1 MIIGRVSLL
10 IGKALAIKPDGSSR
24 ELTLGD
30 NVESD
35 ELISVS
41 AGGKVVIALTIGES
55 ISVGENDTWIQP
67 ATSSS
72 LSEAVSTTADGQLE
86 IDNEKSII
94 ENDQSDID
102 PNSAQAIQ
110 AALLAGVDVTGTA
123 EATAA
128 GAGNGAE
135 GEGQNEGSS
144 FVMIKRGGEVS
155 IDAGFDFNT
164 IVENGSDVVF
174 SSRETQRIESPLITL
189 FSAFDNVGEQ
199 DSINPELII
208 SNSSTDDNQP
218 TIAGTDGTPG
228 ATINIYDL
236 GLLVAS
242 TSVNLD
248 GSWNIEIPTPLD
260 DNEHS
265 ITVTQQ
271 IDGFVESNPSLPLIF
286 SVDTQVPADLGPVTV
301 TDDVGLEQGQLV
313 DGASTDDE
321 TPTISGIGA
330 APGDVIEIIDN
341 GIVIG
346 TVTVEVD
353 GSWSHTP
360 TDPLSEGEHSFT
372 ARAVDP
378 AGNVGNETLAV
389 TVIID
394 VSVPTA
400 NINIT
405 AITEDKGDSD
415 SDFIT
420 SDTSLTVTGTLS
432 QVLVAGDIV
441 QVSNDGGTTWVD
453 AAVSGTRWSLVDG
466 DINGTDFSYTVR
478 VIDTAGNVGSSDSQ
492 AVVIDNNVPSA
503 AIKITAISEDRG
515 DSDSDFITSDNSLTV
530 SGILSEALIAG
541 DTVQVSNDGGTTW
554 VDAIVSGTRWSLVD
568 VAIHYTDFSYTARV
582 IDTAGNV
589 GSSVSQALVIDNTAP
604 TANISIA
611 AISDDTGESDSDFI
625 TSDTSITV
633 SGTLSEALA
642 DGESVQVSNDGEN
655 WVEAIV
661 SGTRWSLVDGD
672 IHNSDVSYTARVVD
686 SAGNVGSRASQE
698 VVIDNNAPTAVIGI
712 TAISD
717 DTGESDSD
725 FITSDTSLTVSGT
738 LSEVI
743 ADGESVQVSND
754 GGTTWVEAIVTGTRW
769 SLVDGDIKNSDFS
782 YTARV
787 VDAAGNVG
795 SSASQEVVIDN
806 NAPTAVIG
814 ITAISDDTGESDSDF
829 ITSDISLTVS
839 GTLSKA
845 LATGESAQVSNDG
858 VNWVE
863 AIVIGTRWSLVDVD
877 TQNSDFSY
885 SVRVIDTAGN
895 VGSTDSQAVVIEAQK
910 PIISTVLDNV
920 GNTDQNVPNNSTTN
934 DATPT
939 IIGSASAGAVTVTL
953 YRLVDTVRVELATDI
968 PVSADGA
975 WTYTPEVP
983 LLLGDYELLVTS
995 NDAQGLV
1002 SKQSETRGFSLAIES
1017 SDEPAIINVI
1027 DNVDHYTGNVQNNT
1041 GITNDAQPEIVG
1053 TAKAGDTVT
1062 IYDTFNG
1069 ERVVLGSATSDS
1081 DGVWRL
1087 QLADDS
1093 DAATLDTLSDG
1104 IHSLSA
1110 VSNAGQT
1117 TQSTDSG
1124 VYSFKVDTLAPVV
1137 LDDVLLTD
1145 DHGSTSGAINV
1156 DNNPT
1161 DDNKPQVSGKAEPGS
1176 TVNVYVDGNSEPI
1189 AVTVDLEGKWSKTLP
1204 ELKEG
1209 KHEVVTEPVDKA
1221 GNVGDRSDPVNF
1233 IVDTSVPVVS
1243 IEGAQDN
1250 QLSHSDD
1257 LNNKDLTNDATPVLF
1272 GSSTA
1277 GQVISVTSADAS
1289 TDYGQTTADVT
1300 GKWSLAVTLTTEGV
1314 HNFIASVV
1322 SSNPL
1327 VESAEFELVLDS
1339 LAPDAPVIV
1348 SVQDDVGSVQDPLED
1363 GDSTDDQTPTLVG
1376 TGEPGS
1382 TIEVFANGSKIGE
1395 THVDSKGQWTFTPPT
1410 PIAASVAPATVSFT
1424 AIAIDPAGNS
1434 SEPSPGYNIVIDITG
1449 PAIKPVIIDIT
1460 DNQGNAQE
1468 RVAQDAN
1475 TNDATPTITGTAVDA
1490 QKVTLYRIVEGVLEE
1505 LAINIPVTAGG
1516 TWEYT
1521 PKTPLLLGDYELLVI
1536 SADASGNVSEQS
1548 ETRSFSLAIESSD
1561 QPSII
1566 NVIDDVDQYTANVEN
1581 NTGITNDAQPE
1592 IVGTAK
1598 AGDTVTVYD
1607 KLNEERVVLGSA
1619 TANSDGVWRLQLAD
1633 DSDPVTVDTLVDG
1646 THSLTAVSNVGKT
1659 TQSPE
1664 SGAYRFEIDTLAPE
1678 AIDDVLL
1685 TDDQGSR
1692 TGPINVE
1699 NTPSDD
1705 NKPEI
1710 SGTGEPG
1717 STVNVYVDGN
1727 PEPIKVPVELD
1738 GTWSV
1743 ALPELIDGTH
1753 KIVTEPVDKAG
1764 NVGEQS
1770 DPVEFVIDSRV
1781 LNVNIQGAADDE
1793 DLYAGE
1799 LNNGDVS
1806 NDIAPVLFGTATPDL
1821 VVTVVSSGVS
1831 PQIVYGSAT
1840 VDAAGNWRL
1849 PVLPPHTLSDG
1860 EHVFIAQVDIG
1871 TANSESSIFTLL
1883 IDSTAPDAPA
1893 MTVLDNQGAN
1903 TDAIVDG
1910 AITDDNQ
1917 PQVTG
1922 TGAEAGAIIEVFLD
1936 GATESVAS
1944 AVVDSNGS
1952 WSVILPLLNNG
1963 PHDVSSQ
1970 QIDAAGNRSAASDIS
1985 FTVDNRLLAVSITG
1999 ALDNVEANTG
2009 EINSGDLTNDSTPE
2023 LFGSATPG
2031 ELVTVMSQGLTP
2043 QVTYGVVEAN
2053 ADGEWRLTITET
2065 ATISALGEGL
2075 HNFVAQVTTAT
2086 GTLKSSAFSLEID
2099 TQAPDLAA
2107 LTLTDDQGPIV
2118 GPIDVG
2124 TNPIAPTDD
2133 NKPEVSGTAEPGS
2146 TVNVY
2151 VDGNLEPIVVL
2162 VDPEGKWSTTL
2173 PELKDG
2179 KHQVVTEPVDEAGNV
2194 GEVSDPVLFTVDTRV
2209 LSVSIKGAE
2218 DDVSSHT
2225 ENLNNNDLTNDAN
2238 PVLFGTGTTGDKV
2251 TVKSVNGSIEY
2262 GTVTVDASG
2271 AWRLEVA
2278 LPSDDTY
2285 DFKAEINRGAGSVSS
2300 AEFILVLDSA
2310 DPDAPVIVSVQDD
2323 VGSAQGGINNGGSTD
2338 DQTPTLVG
2346 TSEANATLG
2355 IYAGDQLLGL
2365 TQAAADGTWTFT
2377 PSTPLLGKPANTVDF
2392 TAVASDAA
2400 GNSSVASAT
2409 YTVTIDISVT
2419 AAPMLTSVTD
2429 DQGTVTGDV
2438 ANEAVTDDR
2447 NPTFSGTGEV
2457 GDVIKV
2463 FINGDQIGSTTVTAK
2478 GTWSLEVASAET
2490 LIDGEYS
2497 VRATATNSAGTESAP
2512 TDARTFR
2519 IDGTAPAAPAI
2530 TTVKDNVGNVDNSEI
2545 DVPKTT
2551 GITNDNTPKIQGT
2564 ADPSKVGNT
2573 ITVRVY
2579 DDGVLLGSTTVG
2591 TDGQWSFSLPLSAP
2605 LPQVIKLADGLHKIS
2620 ANAVNQI
2627 GVESTKTGDYPFTVD
2642 TSAPDA
2648 PTLIATDDVAS
2659 GGSTTGVIGKDATT
2673 DDAQPTYSGTGEAGA
2688 VIQVFAGKVLLGTAT
2703 VQANKTWTLNSTKS
2717 LTDGNQSIKAIQ
2729 TDPAGNQSVDSQVL
2743 TFIVDTA
2750 SVTVT
2755 ISHAQDN
2762 VERGTT
2768 DVTTNGTTNDPTPV
2782 LEGTAKANALV
2793 TVTQGSEVIGSVTAD
2808 ASGKWTLAVVSPGSS
2823 TGLEDGTYTF
2833 VALAKD
2839 SAGSQASSG
2848 KFILTIDQENLSDI
2862 GPLIVSDDVGTVQGK
2877 VAHGE
2882 TTDDET
2888 PTISGSGAT
2897 PGDTIEILDA
2907 AKVIGSATVDVFGN
2921 WTFTPSKQLAK
2932 GSHSFSARP
2941 IDPSGNVGTET
2952 AVVTIV
2958 IDIEAPVAPL
2968 LTAIND
2974 DVGVA
2979 PDIGDIKADAT
2990 TDDARP
2996 TIVGTA
3002 EANSLVI
3009 VMDDGLAIGSVQVNA
3024 EGDWRLEPE
3033 QPLLQG
3039 KHLIT
3044 ATATDAAGN
3053 TSAATTTG
3061 RTFTVDLAGAS
3072 APSIENVIDNKDP
3085 MKGNVAKGT
3094 GITNDPQP
3102 VVSGSATA
3110 GSKVTLYDTV
3120 NGEVTKLATVDTDD
3134 AGNWSYKTK
3143 LVDGEHNLTADSVL
3157 NDITSARTG
3166 VYNFVVDTAGPT
3178 APTLIGTDDQGPEMG
3193 AIVNGTTI
3201 DDALPTFSGQG
3212 EVGATIQ
3219 VMDGPDLLGTTQVD
3233 KQGNWSLT
3241 PTDPLRK
3248 GAHNVIAEQVDAA
3261 GNSGTASTALAFT
3274 VNTSTVEVS
3283 ISHAIDKKAG
3293 VMGELGDNSLSNDTQ
3308 PELVGTSTKG
3318 ALVTVQLDGTD
3329 IGSTTADSAG
3339 NWRFDVPL
3347 VNELNDGSHT
3357 FIAHVKNAGG
3367 RVDSNHF
3374 TLLIDGT
3381 APDQIA
3387 PLVAFDDVGSIQGQI
3402 GAAPDNNRT
3411 DDTTAT
3417 LKGTGV
3423 AGDVIEIFDGVDS
3436 AGQPISL
3443 GSSTVDSSGAWEF
3456 TPSTPLTEGAH
3467 PFKAQATDAAGNTGP
3482 LSAGLPIVID
3492 LSVPSTVTLTG
3503 VTDDQ
3508 GTVKGDVANEAVTD
3522 DRNPAFSGTGE
3533 VGDVIKVYIN
3543 GDHMGSTTV
3552 TAKGT
3557 WSLASTKSLV
3567 DGQYS
3572 VRATATNSVG
3582 SESAPTNARTF
3593 KVDGTA
3599 PDQVVSITSISVDS
3613 GSSAKDF
3620 ITSDN
3625 TLIVNGELNAHL
3637 QSDELVKVS
3646 RDGGVTWE
3654 TAVTTNSTADSPPP
3668 ATWTLA
3674 AVSAQVDGTYV
3685 YQAKVVDSAGGT
3697 SVIKK
3702 QNVVIDTM
3710 APKLDEFDNPFVDL
3724 HKDSDTMLNLDV
3736 ANKGTKTDNKTLD
3749 KQPDFTGELDA
3760 SYAGSSIVYY
3770 GYATQAEGDDATDS
3784 NVIRVLLDGQ
3794 ADATVYDKNNL
3805 FELGRTVVNGDGS
3818 WTMTMEKTRDP
3829 NYPDDT
3835 TKSAKLSSVP
3845 DSITGHKQYYLHVS
3859 AKMTDVS
3866 GNTSEMSAVL
3876 DIVIGTNPRGEL
3888 TIDPLVLDLDGDG
3901 VQTTSL
3907 VSGVKFDHNND
3918 GFREN
3923 SGWATAGDGLLVL
3936 DLNSDGIISSGR
3948 ELFGDQMLLE
3958 GSEGS
3963 FAADG
3968 FAALAQYDSDTNDI
3982 IDSSDSIYSELQ
3994 VWIDADG
4001 DGFSDAG
4008 ELKSLS
4014 ELNIT
4019 EIGLDSQSVSVDQGG
4034 NTLVK
4039 KSTFTQDGTVKKT
4052 ANVNFGV
4059 GPGQVVA
4066 NESPIELIATS
4077 DSYTNASQVGDID
4090 KSNST
4095 VAIKVTIAAA
4105 TLNDASLIILVNG
4118 PNGTNNFVYQ
4128 VTATDNAAGF
4138 VNLYLP
4144 NSMLVLNGDYNNG
4157 DYTLSLIVTNDIGVT
4172 TQYPGEARFTLD
4184 VRTQTPSSGMI
4195 EDVDAEIL
4203 TIDALVDNVSVASVL
4218 ANPVAE
4224 ETVADA
4230 VPPAEDIYS
4239 LLDVDVEP
4247 INSQSA
4253 AESEAAHFDWM
4264 GLASSWHDENGE
4276 TDAIGDAWF
4285 ANEPGSN
4292 QILDLSD
4299 LLEDEAVQ
4307 LDSLN
4312 QYLHFE
4318 QSGDNLTVY
4327 IDQTGSF
4334 TEHHFDKNNA
4344 SSVVT
4349 LLDTS
4354 LLSTDYQDVMKE
4366 LIDNHQLIIGE

>member
-1 MIIGRVSLL
+1 MLEAYLSDHYRVLSFESGRAAIDGLA
-10 IGKALAIKPDGSSR
+10 GKRVDLVMSDLNMPELDGLQLRTALQARLGNIPFIFLTGENTEKLHRLAI
-24 ELTLGD
+24 
-30 NVESD
+30 
-35 ELISVS
+35 
-41 AGGKVVIALTIGES
+41 
-55 ISVGENDTWIQP
+55 
-67 ATSSS
+67 
-72 LSEAVSTTADGQLE
+72 
-86 IDNEKSII
+86 
-94 ENDQSDID
+94 
-102 PNSAQAIQ
+102 
-110 AALLAGVDVTGTA
+110 
-123 EATAA
+123 
-128 GAGNGAE
+128 
-135 GEGQNEGSS
+135 
-144 FVMIKRGGEVS
+144 
-155 IDAGFDFNT
+155 
-164 IVENGSDVVF
+164 
-174 SSRETQRIESPLITL
+174 
-189 FSAFDNVGEQ
+189 
-199 DSINPELII
+199 
-208 SNSSTDDNQP
+208 
-218 TIAGTDGTPG
+218 
-228 ATINIYDL
+228 
-236 GLLVAS
+236 
-242 TSVNLD
+242 
-248 GSWNIEIPTPLD
+248 
-260 DNEHS
+260 
-265 ITVTQQ
+265 
-271 IDGFVESNPSLPLIF
+271 
-286 SVDTQVPADLGPVTV
+286 
-301 TDDVGLEQGQLV
+301 
-313 DGASTDDE
+313 
-321 TPTISGIGA
+321 
-330 APGDVIEIIDN
+330 
-341 GIVIG
+341 
-346 TVTVEVD
+346 
-353 GSWSHTP
+353 
-360 TDPLSEGEHSFT
+360 
-372 ARAVDP
+372 
-378 AGNVGNETLAV
+378 
-389 TVIID
+389 
-394 VSVPTA
+394 
-400 NINIT
+400 
-405 AITEDKGDSD
+405 
-415 SDFIT
+415 
-420 SDTSLTVTGTLS
+420 
-432 QVLVAGDIV
+432 
-441 QVSNDGGTTWVD
+441 
-453 AAVSGTRWSLVDG
+453 
-466 DINGTDFSYTVR
+466 
-478 VIDTAGNVGSSDSQ
+478 
-492 AVVIDNNVPSA
+492 
-503 AIKITAISEDRG
+503 
-515 DSDSDFITSDNSLTV
+515 
-530 SGILSEALIAG
+530 
-541 DTVQVSNDGGTTW
+541 
-554 VDAIVSGTRWSLVD
+554 
-568 VAIHYTDFSYTARV
+568 
-582 IDTAGNV
+582 
-589 GSSVSQALVIDNTAP
+589 
-604 TANISIA
+604 
-611 AISDDTGESDSDFI
+611 
-625 TSDTSITV
+625 
-633 SGTLSEALA
+633 
-642 DGESVQVSNDGEN
+642 
-655 WVEAIV
+655 
-661 SGTRWSLVDGD
+661 
-672 IHNSDVSYTARVVD
+672 
-686 SAGNVGSRASQE
+686 
-698 VVIDNNAPTAVIGI
+698 
-712 TAISD
+712 
-717 DTGESDSD
+717 
-725 FITSDTSLTVSGT
+725 
-738 LSEVI
+738 
-743 ADGESVQVSND
+743 
-754 GGTTWVEAIVTGTRW
+754 
-769 SLVDGDIKNSDFS
+769 
-782 YTARV
+782 
-787 VDAAGNVG
+787 
-795 SSASQEVVIDN
+795 
-806 NAPTAVIG
+806 
-814 ITAISDDTGESDSDF
+814 
-829 ITSDISLTVS
+829 
-839 GTLSKA
+839 
-845 LATGESAQVSNDG
+845 
-858 VNWVE
+858 
-863 AIVIGTRWSLVDVD
+863 
-877 TQNSDFSY
+877 
-885 SVRVIDTAGN
+885 
-895 VGSTDSQAVVIEAQK
+895 
-910 PIISTVLDNV
+910 
-920 GNTDQNVPNNSTTN
+920 
-934 DATPT
+934 
-939 IIGSASAGAVTVTL
+939 
-953 YRLVDTVRVELATDI
+953 
-968 PVSADGA
+968 
-975 WTYTPEVP
+975 
-983 LLLGDYELLVTS
+983 
-995 NDAQGLV
+995 
-1002 SKQSETRGFSLAIES
+1002 
-1017 SDEPAIINVI
+1017 
-1027 DNVDHYTGNVQNNT
+1027 
-1041 GITNDAQPEIVG
+1041 
-1053 TAKAGDTVT
+1053 
-1062 IYDTFNG
+1062 
-1069 ERVVLGSATSDS
+1069 
-1081 DGVWRL
+1081 
-1087 QLADDS
+1087 
-1093 DAATLDTLSDG
+1093 
-1104 IHSLSA
+1104 
-1110 VSNAGQT
+1110 
-1117 TQSTDSG
+1117 
-1124 VYSFKVDTLAPVV
+1124 
-1137 LDDVLLTD
+1137 DDVLLTD
-1145 DHGSTSGAINV
+1145 DQGSTTGAIDV
-1156 DNNPT
+1156 DNTPT
-1161 DDNKPQVSGKAEPGS
+1161 DDNKPEVSGTAEPGY

-1189 AVTVDLEGKWSKTLP
+1189 EVIVDPEGKWSTTLP
-1204 ELKEG
+1204 ELEDGTHK
-1209 KHEVVTEPVDKA
+1209 VVTEPVD
-1221 GNVGDRSDPVNF
+1221 D
-1233 IVDTSVPVVS
+1233 
-1243 IEGAQDN
+1243 
-1250 QLSHSDD
+1250 
-1257 LNNKDLTNDATPVLF
+1257 
-1272 GSSTA
+1272 
-1277 GQVISVTSADAS
+1277 
-1289 TDYGQTTADVT
+1289 
-1300 GKWSLAVTLTTEGV
+1300 
-1314 HNFIASVV
+1314 
-1322 SSNPL
+1322 
-1327 VESAEFELVLDS
+1327 
-1339 LAPDAPVIV
+1339 
-1348 SVQDDVGSVQDPLED
+1348 
-1363 GDSTDDQTPTLVG
+1363 
-1376 TGEPGS
+1376 
-1382 TIEVFANGSKIGE
+1382 
-1395 THVDSKGQWTFTPPT
+1395 
-1410 PIAASVAPATVSFT
+1410 
-1424 AIAIDPAGNS
+1424 
-1434 SEPSPGYNIVIDITG
+1434 
-1449 PAIKPVIIDIT
+1449 
-1460 DNQGNAQE
+1460 
-1468 RVAQDAN
+1468 
-1475 TNDATPTITGTAVDA
+1475 
-1490 QKVTLYRIVEGVLEE
+1490 
-1505 LAINIPVTAGG
+1505 
-1516 TWEYT
+1516 
-1521 PKTPLLLGDYELLVI
+1521 
-1536 SADASGNVSEQS
+1536 
-1548 ETRSFSLAIESSD
+1548 
-1561 QPSII
+1561 
-1566 NVIDDVDQYTANVEN
+1566 
-1581 NTGITNDAQPE
+1581 
-1592 IVGTAK
+1592 
-1598 AGDTVTVYD
+1598 
-1607 KLNEERVVLGSA
+1607 
-1619 TANSDGVWRLQLAD
+1619 
-1633 DSDPVTVDTLVDG
+1633 
-1646 THSLTAVSNVGKT
+1646 
-1659 TQSPE
+1659 
-1664 SGAYRFEIDTLAPE
+1664 
-1678 AIDDVLL
+1678 
-1685 TDDQGSR
+1685 
-1692 TGPINVE
+1692 
-1699 NTPSDD
+1699 
-1705 NKPEI
+1705 
-1710 SGTGEPG
+1710 
-1717 STVNVYVDGN
+1717 
-1727 PEPIKVPVELD
+1727 
-1738 GTWSV
+1738 
-1743 ALPELIDGTH
+1743 
-1753 KIVTEPVDKAG
+1753 AG

-1770 DPVEFVIDSRV
+1770 DPVEFVIDTRV
-1781 LNVNIQGAADDE
+1781 LSVSIQGATDDE
-1793 DLYAGE
+1793 DLYVGE
-1799 LNNGDVS
+1799 LNNGDFS
-1806 NDIAPVLFGTATPDL
+1806 NDIAPVLVGTATPDL
-1821 VVTVVSSGVS
+1821 VVTVISSGVS
-1831 PQIVYGSAT
+1831 PQIVYGSVTA
-1840 VDAAGNWRL
+1840 DAAGNWTL

-1860 EHVFIAQVDIG
+1860 EHVFVARVDNG
-1871 TANSESSIFTLL
+1871 TANSESSIFTLS
-1883 IDSTAPDAPA
+1883 IDSTAPAAPA
-1893 MTVLDNQGAN
+1893 MTVFDDQGDK
-1903 TDAIVDG
+1903 TGVIGDG
-1910 AITDDNQ
+1910 TITDDNQ

-1922 TGAEAGAIIEVFLD
+1922 TGAEVGAIIEVFLD
-1936 GATESVAS
+1936 GAAEPVAS
-1944 AVVDSNGS
+1944 AVVDSSGN
-1952 WSVILPLLNNG
+1952 WSVTLPLLNDG
-1963 PHDVSSQ
+1963 PHDVSSEY
-1970 QIDAAGNRSAASDIS
+1970 IDAAGNRSASSDIR
-1985 FTVDNRLLAVSITG
+1985 FTVDSRLLTVSITG

-2031 ELVTVMSQGLTP
+2031 ESVTVISQGLDP

-2053 ADGEWRLTITET
+2053 ADGEWRLIITET
-2065 ATISALGEGL
+2065 AAIPALGEGI
-2075 HNFVAQVTTAT
+2075 HNFLAQVSTAA
-2086 GTLKSSAFSLEID
+2086 GTLSSTAFSLEVD

-2107 LTLTDDQGPIV
+2107 LILTDDQGPII
-2118 GPIDVG
+2118 GQIDVG
-2124 TNPIAPTDD
+2124 INPPVSTDD

-2151 VDGNLEPIVVL
+2151 VDGNPVPIVVT
-2162 VDPEGKWSTTL
+2162 VDLEGKWSTTL

-2194 GEVSDPVLFTVDTRV
+2194 GQISNPVIFTVDTRV
-2209 LSVSIKGAE
+2209 LNVSIKGAE

-2238 PVLFGTGTTGDKV
+2238 PVLFGSGTTGDKV
-2251 TVKSVNGSIEY
+2251 TVKSADGSIEY
-2262 GTVTVDASG
+2262 GTVIVDASG

-2278 LPSDDTY
+2278 LSSDDTY
-2285 DFKAEINRGAGSVSS
+2285 DFKAEVSRGADSVSS
-2300 AEFILVLDSA
+2300 AEFTLVLDSA
-2310 DPDAPVIVSVQDD
+2310 DPDAPVIVSVKDD
-2323 VGSAQGGINNGGSTD
+2323 VGSAQGGIINGGSTD

-2346 TSEANATLG
+2346 TSEANATLE
-2355 IYAGDQLLGL
+2355 IYAGDQLLGS

-2377 PSTPLLGKPANTVDF
+2377 PSTPLLGRPANTVDF
-2392 TAVASDAA
+2392 TAVATDAA
-2400 GNSSVASAT
+2400 GNNSVASAT

-2419 AAPMLTSVTD
+2419 GAPMLTSVID

-2438 ANEAVTDDR
+2438 ANGAVTDDR
-2447 NPTFSGTGEV
+2447 NPAFSGTGEV

-2512 TDARTFR
+2512 TVARTFR
-2519 IDGTAPAAPAI
+2519 IDGNAPAAPAI

-2564 ADPSKVGNT
+2564 ADPSTVGNT

-2591 TDGQWSFSLPLSAP
+2591 TDGQWSFSLPLTAT

-2642 TSAPDA
+2642 TSAPEA

-2688 VIQVFAGKVLLGTAT
+2688 VIQVFAGKVSLGTAT

-2793 TVTQGSEVIGSVTAD
+2793 SVSQNGVIIGSVTAD
-2808 ASGKWTLAVVSPGSS
+2808 VNGKWMLAVANPAHPTTPTKLG
-2823 TGLEDGTYTF
+2823 DGTYTF

-2907 AKVIGSATVDVFGN
+2907 AKVIGTATVDVFGN

-2979 PDIGDIKADAT
+2979 PDIGDITAGAT

-3009 VMDDGLAIGSVQVNA
+3009 VMDNGVAIGSVQVNA

-3053 TSAATTTG
+3053 TSTTTTG

-3072 APSIENVIDNKDP
+3072 APSIENVIDDVDP
-3085 MKGNVAKGT
+3085 IKGNVAKGT

-3134 AGNWSYKTK
+3134 DGNWSYKTK
-3143 LVDGEHNLTADSVL
+3143 LVDGEHNLTAESVL

-3193 AIVNGTTI
+3193 AIINGTTI

-3241 PTDPLRK
+3241 PTDPLRE
-3248 GAHNVIAEQVDAA
+3248 GAHNVTAQQTDAA
-3261 GNSGTASTALAFT
+3261 GNPGTASIALAFT

-3283 ISHAIDKKAG
+3283 ISHAIDSKAG

-3411 DDTTAT
+3411 DDTTPT

-3543 GDHMGSTTV
+3543 GDHIGSTTV

-3557 WSLASTKSLV
+3557 WSLEVASAKSLI

-3625 TLIVNGELNAHL
+3625 TLIVNGALNGHL
-3637 QSDELVKVS
+3637 QSGELVKVS
-3646 RDGGVTWE
+3646 RDGGVNWE
-3654 TAVTTNSTADSPPP
+3654 TAFTTNITTASSQT

-3674 AVSAQVDGTYV
+3674 AGSAQVDGTYV

-3724 HKDSDTMLNLDV
+3724 NIKSDTMLNLEV
-3736 ANKGTKTDNKTLD
+3736 PNKGTKTDNKTLD
-3749 KQPDFTGELDA
+3749 KQPDFSGELDA

-3784 NVIRVLLDGQ
+3784 NVIRDLLSGQ

-3805 FELGRTVVNGDGS
+3805 FVLGSTVVDANGG
-3818 WTMTMEKTRDP
+3818 WIMTMEDTRD
-3829 NYPDDT
+3829 PDDT
-3835 TKSAKLSSVP
+3835 TKSAELSSVP

-3859 AKMTDVS
+3859 AKMTDLS
-3866 GNTSEMSAVL
+3866 GNISDMSAVL
-3876 DIVIGTNPRGEL
+3876 DVVIGTNSRGEF
-3888 TIDPLVLDLDGDG
+3888 TIDPLVLDLNGDG

-3936 DLNSDGIISSGR
+3936 DLNSDGSISSGR

-4001 DGFSDAG
+4001 DGFTDAG

-4039 KSTFTQDGTVKKT
+4039 KSTFTQDGTVKEI

-4059 GPGQVVA
+4059 GPGQVAA

-4090 KSNST
+4090 RSNST

-4118 PNGTNNFVYQ
+4118 PNGTNNFVHQ

-4157 DYTLSLIVTNDIGVT
+4157 DYALSLIVTNDIGVT

-4203 TIDALVDNVSVASVL
+4203 TIDALVDNVSAASVL

-4224 ETVADA
+4224 EIVADA

-4247 INSQSA
+4247 INLQSA
-4253 AESEAAHFDWM
+4253 AESEAAHVDWM

-4292 QILDLSD
+4292 QMLDLSD

-4334 TEHHFDKNNA
+4334 TEQGFDKNNA

-4354 LLSTDYQDVMKE
+4354 LLSTDNQDMIKE
-4366 LIDNHQLIIGE
+4366 LIDNHQLITGE